1 MPIIG
6 DVPKGDV
13 VSSLPSRNKLVTRG
27 FGPLSGGTPGR
38 AALVSQGL
46 GGFFRN
52 IKRQTIRIIQ
62 AGQSGTKR
70 ALQELQEVMVWAK
83 LIRINDEKPP
93 VPISG
98 SIKVRISKTS
108 QIAAVLIS
116 RASVR
121 VREAWEDIK
130 ITVKRIK

>member
-1 MPIIG
+1 MG
-6 DVPKGDV
+6 
-13 VSSLPSRNKLVTRG
+13 NKLITRG
-27 FGPLSGGTPGR
+27 LGPVTGGVPGR
-38 AALVSQGL
+38 AALISQGL
-46 GGFFRN
+46 GGFFEEV
-52 IKRQTIRIIQ
+52 KRQAIRIYR
-62 AGQSGTKR
+62 AGQSGAKR
-70 ALQELQEVMVWAK
+70 ALQEAQEVMVWAK
-83 LIRINDEKPP
+83 LIRINDKNPP

-121 VREAWEDIK
+121 VRSALEDLK

>member
-1 MPIIG
+1 MG
-6 DVPKGDV
+6 
-13 VSSLPSRNKLVTRG
+13 NKLVTRG
-27 FGPLSGGTPGR
+27 MGPVTGGVPGR
-38 AALVSQGL
+38 AALISQGL
-46 GGFFRN
+46 GGFFEEV
-52 IKRQTIRIIQ
+52 KRQAIRIYR

-93 VPISG
+93 IPISG

-121 VREAWEDIK
+121 VRSALEDLK

>member
-1 MPIIG
+1 MPIR
-6 DVPKGDV
+6 DVPKIDV
-13 VSSLPSRNKLVTRG
+13 ENRRPSRNKLVTRG
-27 FGPLSGGTPGR
+27 LGPLSGGVPGR
-38 AALVSQGL
+38 SSMVSQGL
-46 GGFFRN
+46 GGFFQN
-52 IKRQTIRIIQ
+52 IKRQAIRIIQ

-93 VPISG
+93 IPITG

-108 QIAAVLIS
+108 QIAAVLVS

-121 VREAWEDIK
+121 VRSALEDLK